1 MSHQPE
7 YHDSMVTM
15 LELVWGQG
23 YMAPG
28 GSGNV
33 AKMLDGL
40 QTRGRRLLDIGCGI
54 GGPALEMARTYGAE
68 VVGVDLEKP
77 LVERA
82 RRAAKEQGLE
92 RRCRFEPVDGMTLPF
107 DDHSFDIVTS
117 AGALTQTA
125 DKASQIDEIRR
136 VLKPGGWV
144 SCYEWMGTGRALSGD
159 MRYWLD
165 LEGLTYAL
173 LDLQSC
179 EALFADGGF
188 VDVSAIDATDWY
200 RKESRREYERLR
212 GELYPRMVEEL
223 GRHDADHFVENW
235 RAMVIVIESGEMRQA
250 YLRGRKPA

>member
-82 RRAAKEQGLE
+82 RHDEV
-92 RRCRFEPVDGMTLPF
+92 EPG
-107 DDHSFDIVTS
+107 
-117 AGALTQTA
+117 
-125 DKASQIDEIRR
+125 
-136 VLKPGGWV
+136 
-144 SCYEWMGTGRALSGD
+144 SCHGD
-159 MRYWLD
+159 P
-165 LEGLTYAL
+165 
-173 LDLQSC
+173 S
-179 EALFADGGF
+179 
-188 VDVSAIDATDWY
+188 
-200 RKESRREYERLR
+200 
-212 GELYPRMVEEL
+212 
-223 GRHDADHFVENW
+223 
-235 RAMVIVIESGEMRQA
+235 
-250 YLRGRKPA
+250 